1 MRQFEGVMR
10 KFLAA
15 ANQRPEI
22 AAAYSFFNARTPGY
36 QVDID
41 KEKAKKLGV
50 SVRDVYWTLGRHDGV
65 LIFDAP
71 DEETATAALMT
82 IGRMGN
88 VRSHT
93 MRAFG
98 RDEIDGILAKVK

>member
-1 MRQFEGVMR
+1 MPAYITLINFTDQGVLNLKDTGKR
-10 KFLAA
+10 ADA
-15 ANQRPEI
+15 I
-22 AAAYSFFNARTPGY
+22 T
-36 QVDID
+36 
-41 KEKAKKLGV
+41 KAVKKIGV
-50 SVRDVYWTLGRHDGV
+50 SVRDVYWTLGRFDGV

>member
-1 MRQFEGVMR
+1 MPAYITLINFTEQGVR
-10 KFLAA
+10 NVKETGKRADA
-15 ANQRPEI
+15 I
-22 AAAYSFFNARTPGY
+22 A
-36 QVDID
+36 
-41 KEKAKKLGV
+41 KALKKIGV
-50 SVRDVYWTLGRHDGV
+50 SVRDVYWTLGRFDGV